1 MQRRVIFSTLLVLAL
16 ALMLLAAF
24 PERALTETYTMSWS
38 FRTFHNP
45 NARQVAKGIA
55 EQQDG
60 MIEEEEDPIDTFRER
75 LERRLMSRI
84 QRNLI
89 DQITGD
95 EGELEDEF
103 DVDVGDLNIYVD
115 HDEDT
120 GVVTIEITNLI
131 TGETDVIT
139 YSEDSWVNPDYDL

>member
-16 ALMLLAAF
+16 ALMLMAAF
-24 PERALTETYTMSWS
+24 PGGTLAETYTMSWS

-60 MIEEEEDPIDTFRER
+60 MVEEEEDPIDTFRER

-89 DQITGD
+89 DRITGD

-139 YSEDSWVNPDYDL
+139 YSEDSWINPEYDL